1 MSENEKLH
9 TFVLYVENQPGV
21 LNRVASLFRRRAYN
35 IESLAVGHTER
46 PGISRMT
53 IVAGISEGAA
63 QRVEA
68 NLYKLVNVLSVE
80 DVTHISTIARSLALI
95 KVEAAEE
102 ARHRLME
109 IVRVFRARV
118 VDLAPD
124 SLIVEITGTEEKIR
138 ALEEVLQ
145 PFGILEMVRTG
156 QVVMTRGVRRARVAA
171 ERVPP
176 AIPASRK
183 YRTPSDRDEI
193 IRRGNTTINTTRKH
207 KGAGNGQDLSGSR
220 RGSRSH
226 PEEKDRHHWLWLAGP
241 RPRP

>member
-80 DVTHISTIARSLALI
+80 DVTHISTIGRSLALI

-109 IVRVFRARV
+109 IARVFRARV
-118 VDLAPD
+118 VDLAPN
-124 SLIVEITGTEEKIR
+124 SLIIEITGTEEKIR

-156 QVVMTRGVRRARVAA
+156 QVVMTRGVRRARARSGATAA
-171 ERVPP
+171 
-176 AIPASRK
+176 SN
-183 YRTPSDRDEI
+183 SDEPEI
-193 IRRGNTTINTTRKH
+193 
-207 KGAGNGQDLSGSR
+207 
-220 RGSRSH
+220 SH
-226 PEEKDRHHWLWLAGP
+226 SV
-241 RPRP
+241 